1 MEEDLKKEE
10 GLKSNM
16 PKMVA
21 GDVLEVIGKDDH
33 VIKENVQV
41 CALCMIFRILLMLL
55 KGVGN

>member
-1 MEEDLKKEE
+1 MDLKKEE

-21 GDVLEVIGKDDH
+21 GGVLEVIGIDDH

-41 CALCMIFRILLMLL
+41 CVLCMIFRILLMLL